1 MTQLL
6 FDREEY
12 GQRLERIRTEMRRR
26 QCDVVVLDAIE
37 SIAYL
42 TGLTI
47 SGTRYQACLVFLD
60 RDPVMLLRSIDE
72 QTLLDHTWLS
82 EYELFGDAEDPIA
95 VVVRALDERG
105 FGEARIGFELDSNFL
120 SVQTYGRFK
129 ALLRAECI
137 DFSGALWE
145 LRLIK
150 SAAEIECI
158 RRAAEI
164 ATTTMT
170 RVMEA
175 AGAGVNERTL
185 AALIA
190 SSYIELGAS
199 DGHIGPI
206 AAGGR
211 TGSIHGQLGDHVLA
225 SGDVLHVELVPEYRG
240 YSARMMRS
248 ASVGPPSDDQ
258 LRAIEILVEAQD
270 AQIAAMRP
278 GARAGDVDRTLR
290 ERVLETKLRD
300 RYDNV
305 SGYTLGFYGT
315 PRSPRASDFTR
326 CFLPDATWSLESG
339 MVFHM
344 YIFAAGLSLS
354 ETVVVRED
362 GPQRLTKLERKLFV
376 R

>member
-1 MTQLL
+1 VTQLL

-206 AAGGR
+206 AAGAR

-326 CFLPDATWSLESG
+326 CFLPNATWSLESG